1 MILYISKGLFIVGVV
16 CGSVRSVRFMVCSL
30 DPTGVRRLYIGIF
43 APGKLDEKNN
53 PKYLVYKIIVV
64 YLRYENYKTK

>member
-1 MILYISKGLFIVGVV
+1 MVWVV

-43 APGKLDEKNN
+43 APGKLGEKNN
-53 PKYLVYKIIVV
+53 PKYFVCKNKVV
-64 YLRYENYKTK
+64 YLQHD